1 MTQQEFTQRTGLEL
15 NEKQYN
21 YVNEMYMR
29 CATLEKDEFCR
40 DYKKHKDS
48 EILAQIM
55 DWATATAEG
64 GRHSA
69 ELYFKLQ
76 REVAEKNVAR
86 AEFLLGKAAA
96 YNDPDFE
103 DEALKLISRS
113 TAIIIKAKNG
123 YPMTADDLDYIAKN
137 LK

>member
-15 NEKQYN
+15 NEKQFN

-29 CATLEKDEFCR
+29 CATLEKDAFCR

-48 EILAQIM
+48 EILDEIM

-64 GRHSA
+64 GRQSA

-76 REVAEKNVAR
+76 REVAEKNVVM

-103 DEALKLISRS
+103 NEALRLVNRQTTIK
-113 TAIIIKAKNG
+113 IKAMRG
-123 YPMTADDLDYIAKN
+123 YPFSQEDLDYIAKN

>member
-29 CATLEKDEFCR
+29 CATLDKDAFCK

-48 EILAQIM
+48 EILDQIM

-69 ELYFKLQ
+69 ECYFKLQ
-76 REVAEKNVAR
+76 REVAEKNVAM
-86 AEFLLGKAAA
+86 AEFLLGKATA
-96 YNDPDFE
+96 YNDDDLE
-103 DEALKLISRS
+103 REALRLVNRPTTIL
-113 TAIIIKAKNG
+113 IKAKRG
-123 YPMTADDLDYIAKN
+123 YPFSQEDLDYIAKN

>member
-29 CATLEKDEFCR
+29 CATLDKDAFCK

-48 EILAQIM
+48 EILDQIM

-69 ELYFKLQ
+69 ECYFKLQ
-76 REVAEKNVAR
+76 REVSEKNVAM
-86 AEFLLGKAAA
+86 AEFLLGKATA
-96 YNDPDFE
+96 YNDDDLE
-103 DEALKLISRS
+103 REALRLVNRPTTIL
-113 TAIIIKAKNG
+113 IKAKRG
-123 YPMTADDLDYIAKN
+123 YPFSQEDLDYIAKN